1 MNIILFDSAVRTNLL
16 PLSYTRPIADLRI
29 GILKLSEKWEKRFPN
44 ATISYKTVDYLSNK
58 FPTNLT
64 AENLWIDGSIVANDI
79 LGTEIQALKANEV
92 LTFNGESIAYYSAG
106 AVNGFSDFQAI
117 KTKAN
122 PIKLNH
128 SWDIFS
134 KNGRAIE
141 EDFALV
147 TKGRTSQPI
156 SDTNRVIGDRSRL
169 FVEEGV
175 EMECASLN
183 VKTGVIYIGK
193 DAVIL
198 EGCFIRG
205 ALALNEKSVLKMGSK
220 IYGPTTLG
228 KHAKVGGEVSNA
240 VIYDYSNKGHEGYL
254 GNAVLGEWCNLGAD
268 TNNSN
273 LKNNYQSIKLWD
285 YNTERF
291 AKTGLQ
297 FCGLIMGDHSKSGI
311 NTMFN
316 TGTVVGVAANIF
328 GANYPRNFLPSFT
341 WGGTGNNKTFRMKQ
355 VIEMAEAMMSRK
367 NIPLTE
373 NDLAILEYIFE
384 ASAKY
389 RNWEK

>member
-16 PLSYTRPIADLRI
+16 PLTYTRPIADLRI
-29 GILKLSEKWEKRFPN
+29 GILKLYEKWEKRFPN

-58 FPTNLT
+58 FPVNLT
-64 AENLWIDGSIVANDI
+64 DENLWIDGSIVTNDI
-79 LGTEIQALKANEV
+79 LSSEIQALEANEV
-92 LTFNGESIAYYSAG
+92 LTFNGENIAYYSAS
-106 AVNGFSDFQAI
+106 AVNDFSDFQAI
-117 KTKAN
+117 ETKAN

-134 KNGRAIE
+134 NNERAIE

-156 SDTNRVIGDRSRL
+156 SDTNRIIGDRSRL
-169 FVEEGV
+169 FVEKGV
-175 EMECASLN
+175 EMECATLN

-193 DAVIL
+193 DSVIL

-205 ALALNEKSVLKMGSK
+205 ALALNEGSMLKMGSK

-228 KHAKVGGEVSNA
+228 KYAKVGGEVNNA

-273 LKNNYQSIKLWD
+273 LKNNYQSVKLWD

-291 AKTGLQ
+291 TKTGLQ

-355 VIEMAEAMMSRK
+355 VIEMAEAMMNRK

>member
-16 PLSYTRPIADLRI
+16 PLTYTRPIADLRI
-29 GILKLSEKWEKRFPN
+29 GILKLSEKWEKRFAT
-44 ATISYKTVDYLSNK
+44 ATISYQTADYLSKK
-58 FPTNLT
+58 FPTNVST
-64 AENLWIDGSIVANDI
+64 ENLWIDGSIVANDS
-79 LGTEIQALKANEV
+79 LAAEIQDLKTGQV
-92 LTFNGESIAYYSAG
+92 LTLNGENIAYSSPTF
-106 AVNGFSDFQAI
+106 VHDFTNFQTI
-117 KTKAN
+117 ETKAN

-134 KNGRAIE
+134 HNERAME
-141 EDFALV
+141 EDFDLI

-156 SDTNRVIGDRSRL
+156 SDTNRVIGDVSRL

-175 EMECASLN
+175 DMECAILN

-198 EGCFIRG
+198 EGCVVRG
-205 ALALNEKSVLKMGSK
+205 ALAMCEGSVLKMGAK
-220 IYGPTTLG
+220 IYGATTLG
-228 KHAKVGGEVSNA
+228 KFVKVGGEVNNS
-240 VIYDYSNKGHEGYL
+240 VIYDYSNKGHEGFL
-254 GNAVLGEWCNLGAD
+254 GNSVLGEWCNLGAD

-273 LKNNYQSIKLWD
+273 LKNNYQPVKLWD

-297 FCGLIMGDHSKSGI
+297 FCGLIMGDHAKSGI

-341 WGGTGNNKTFRMKQ
+341 WGGTGNNKTFRMKE
-355 VIEMAEAMMSRK
+355 VIEMANAMMGRR
-367 NIPLTE
+367 NVPLTE
-373 NDLAILEYIFE
+373 ADLAILQHIFE

-389 RNWEK
+389 RNWEL